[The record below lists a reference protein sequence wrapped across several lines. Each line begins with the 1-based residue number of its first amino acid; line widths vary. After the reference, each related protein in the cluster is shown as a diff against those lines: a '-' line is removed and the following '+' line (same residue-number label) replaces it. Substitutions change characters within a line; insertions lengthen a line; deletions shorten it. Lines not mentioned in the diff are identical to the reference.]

1 MVAMEQRI
9 VVGTTQSV
17 VGYPRLAAGGLR
29 QGVPSSVT
37 CKVWTPASSPAAGVA
52 GFVSADADT
61 FSETVT
67 ASAPAGATELA
78 ITSGAVIQGRQYLL
92 EDDGHVQV
100 VEARDGG
107 TVEVLRLTQPLT
119 RAVGVGATVKGFA
132 VTKALTTTQTAQPGG
147 GSVLWK
153 ATVDGEVVQWTD
165 NFRVVNRLP
174 VMTLTPAKLTR
185 AYASLLSATP
195 PTDPSLEHAILGA
208 WETEVVPLLEAKW
221 AMVEDVTSPEALEAL
236 HMAAVMLAL
245 YLYDPRI
252 DDLFKDRLV
261 KKWEERVALTFRRV
275 TWAERP
281 QDADPTPLSPGAEPN
296 RARVRLRT

>member
-1 MVAMEQRI
+1 MEQRI
-9 VVGTTQSV
+9 VVGTTQTL
-17 VGYPRLAAGGLR
+17 VGHPRLAAGGLL

-37 CKVWTPASSPAAGVA
+37 CKVWTPASSPTAFVA
-52 GFVSADADT
+52 ADADT

-78 ITSGAVIQGRQYLL
+78 ITSGDVVQGRSYLV

-107 TVEVLRLTQPLT
+107 SAQTILRLTQPLT
-119 RAVGVGATVKGFA
+119 RAVGLDATVKGWA

-147 GSVLWK
+147 GSVLWR
-153 ATVDGEVVQWTD
+153 ATVDGQTVQWSE

-174 VMTLTPAKLTR
+174 VMTLTPSKLTR
-185 AYASLLSATP
+185 AYAGALSATP

-208 WETEVVPLLEAKW
+208 WETEVVPLIEAKR
-221 AMVEDVTSPEALEAL
+221 AMADDITSPEALEAL

-245 YLYDPRI
+245 YVYDPRV
-252 DDLFKDRLV
+252 DDNFKDRLT
-261 KKWEERVALTFRRV
+261 KKWDERVALTFARI
-275 TWAERP
+275 TYAERP
-281 QDADPTPLSPGAEPN
+281 QDADPSPLSPGAEPD
-296 RARVRLRT
+296 RVRMRLRT